1 MEEEDRSD
9 TDDEDSLASR
19 TVVQNLELLTTTLRT
34 YLRDEIGIVRDGV
47 LKQSAVVESL
57 VSPVQLE
64 MRAFKALME
73 AMNGKIDRL
82 TEENRALRVQTPFP
96 AAASYIDTTS
106 AAETET
112 DGASN
117 PAPTDEGAEGYL
129 PYTGYRATRDRPN
142 GDQTRA
148 TRRTSYIR
156 PRGGPRGRARGGERL
171 EKGREKVAPH
181 W

>member
-73 AMNGKIDRL
+73 TMSEKTDRL
-82 TEENRALRVQTPFP
+82 TEENRALRVQTPVP
-96 AAASYIDTTS
+96 ATQPLPPPPLTPPPRPKRNRTGPQSPHQPAKQQRNTS
-106 AAETET
+106 
-112 DGASN
+112 
-117 PAPTDEGAEGYL
+117 PAPTLMHSVHAGVDTNPAHPTPSTSATATGPAPRHGETDEG
-129 PYTGYRATRDRPN
+129 
-142 GDQTRA
+142 
-148 TRRTSYIR
+148 
-156 PRGGPRGRARGGERL
+156 
-171 EKGREKVAPH
+171 